1 MGKII
6 TADKRMVE
14 VFSSD
19 FAMMR
24 SRNPGAS
31 AEVVEYGAVAH
42 AAAREVHKRCGP
54 GLTAM
59 KVLVA
64 GVDPKMQ
71 RKWARELLKAA

>member
-1 MGKII
+1 MGKIVTI
-6 TADKRMVE
+6 DKRVIE
-14 VFSSD
+14 VLSSD

-24 SRNPGAS
+24 SRNPEAS

-54 GLTAM
+54 GLIAM
-59 KVLVA
+59 RVLLA

-71 RKWARELLKAA
+71 RKWAQKVMKAA

>member
-1 MGKII
+1 MSKIATI
-6 TADKRMVE
+6 DRRFVE
-14 VFSSD
+14 VTSSD

-24 SRNPGAS
+24 ARNPDAS
-31 AEVVEYGAVAH
+31 AEVIDYGATAH

-59 KVLVA
+59 RVLLA

-71 RKWARELLKAA
+71 RKWARELLQAA